1 MNDVIISKRKAI
13 SNWVRQFIT
22 VVDLNKQMYKLQE
35 SLFGVLKWGQ
45 FKPLPKIDYVL
56 IFRTLFAK
64 CETCAVDDLENSI
77 HSYYQVSLVHHKN
90 RRIAVQETKNKQ
102 EAFELANTL
111 AIGLKTHLKDSA
123 TDPRKSN
130 WLL

>member
-1 MNDVIISKRKAI
+1 MNAFIISKREAI
-13 SNWVRQFIT
+13 SNWVRQFKTI
-22 VVDLNKQMYKLQE
+22 VDIDGRMYKLQE
-35 SLFGVLKWGQ
+35 SLFGFLKWGE

-56 IFRTLFAK
+56 VFRTLFAK
-64 CETCAVDDLENSI
+64 CETCAIDEIENSI

-90 RRIAVQETKNKQ
+90 RRIPIRETKNKK
-102 EAFELANTL
+102 EAFDLAKQL

-123 TDPRKSN
+123 SDARKGN